1 MSFIAAAVIAG
12 GAGLAAAGISAYG
25 ANQAASQQVAAERQA
40 IATQQ
45 QYEQPFVNAS
55 TSVLPTLESLLT
67 PGPNQ
72 TTALSQIPGY
82 QFLLSQGLQGVNA
95 TGTTRGLGGNVQA
108 AGANYAT
115 GTAQNA
121 FGSIVQPLLSIY
133 GTGATAAGS
142 AANSISSAQV
152 GIGNAQA
159 GATGATANAASGA
172 LGNISNLAVLR
183 SLISGNPN
191 SNSSWAGQ
199 PAGTPLNIQPANY
212 TGSATP
218 GWQDLAA

>member
-12 GAGLAAAGISAYG
+12 GAALGGAAISAYG
-25 ANQAASQQVAAERQA
+25 ANQAASKQVSAEQAA

-55 TSVLPTLESLLT
+55 TTVLPTLEQLLT

-72 TTALSQIPGY
+72 TQALSQIPGY

-108 AGANYAT
+108 AAANYAT

-121 FGSIVQPLLSIY
+121 FGSIVNPLMQIY
-133 GTGATAAGS
+133 QQGASSANS
-142 AANSISSAQV
+142 AANAISSAQV
-152 GIGNAQA
+152 GIGNAGA
-159 GATGATANAASGA
+159 GAASTTANAASGA
-172 LGNISNLAVLR
+172 LGSIGNLALLR

-191 SNSSWAGQ
+191 SNSSWA
-199 PAGTPLNIQPANY
+199 TPPANSNVAAQPVNY
-212 TGSATP
+212 TQSQNLFMQP
-218 GWQDLAA
+218 QQ

>member
-25 ANQAASQQVAAERQA
+25 ANQAASQQVAAERSA

-55 TSVLPTLESLLT
+55 TSVLPTLEQLLT
-67 PGPNQ
+67 PGPSQ

-115 GTAQNA
+115 GTAQSA
-121 FGSIVQPLLSIY
+121 FGSIVNPLMQIY
-133 GTGATAAGS
+133 QQGATSAGQ
-142 AANSISSAQV
+142 AANAISGAQV

-159 GATGATANAASGA
+159 GAASTTANAASGA
-172 LGNISNLAVLR
+172 LGNIGNLALLR

-191 SNSSWAGQ
+191 SNSSWAT
-199 PAGTPLNIQPANY
+199 PAANSNVAPTPVNY
-212 TGSATP
+212 TQGSNLFM
-218 GWQDLAA
+218 QNAA